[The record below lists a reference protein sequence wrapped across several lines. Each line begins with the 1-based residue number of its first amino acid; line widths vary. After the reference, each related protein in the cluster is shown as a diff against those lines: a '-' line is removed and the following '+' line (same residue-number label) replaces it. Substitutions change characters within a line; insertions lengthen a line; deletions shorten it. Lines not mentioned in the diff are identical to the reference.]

1 MRSVSLGIGFL
12 IAFLLSIATYLFGAT
27 GPKETIALFLVLVG
41 IWTVTFGAL
50 MAKNSE
56 LYISGWGVVIILL
69 ATFIILPIQYT
80 AGLVI
85 VGIVA
90 VILYYYLATSRRPMT
105 GMKKT
110 T

>member
-1 MRSVSLGIGFL
+1 MRSVSLGIGL
-12 IAFLLSIATYLFGAT
+12 VIAFLISIAALLFGVV
-27 GPKETIALFLVLVG
+27 GPKQTIALFLVLVG

-50 MAKNSE
+50 MSKSSE

-80 AGLVI
+80 VGLVL

-90 VILYYYLATSRRPMT
+90 VILFYYLGTTRKPIT
-105 GMKKT
+105 GMKRAT
-110 T
+110 

>member
-1 MRSVSLGIGFL
+1 MRSVSLIVGFI
-12 IAFLLSIATYLFGAT
+12 IAFLLSIAAYLFGVVGPSAT
-27 GPKETIALFLVLVG
+27 LALFLVLAG
-41 IWTVTFGAL
+41 LWTVTFGAL
-50 MAKNSE
+50 VAKSSQ
-56 LYISGWGVVIILL
+56 LYISGWGVVIILF

-80 AGLVI
+80 IGLVI

-90 VILYYYLATSRRPMT
+90 VILYYYLATSRRPIT